1 MVRPF
6 IVACFA
12 LLVTMQ
18 PMLAQTVA
26 EQPAKKAPGI
36 LAPMQPKQFPVNVN
50 WKVVTMG
57 GKAASGDVPT
67 MQLDKQFRM
76 RGFGGCNTYSATA
89 YPMARQGF
97 AVGPV
102 AVTRKACD
110 KALMEREKN
119 FLLGIRTSAQW
130 EEKNGFL
137 ILRGQMG
144 EIKFQRAL

>member
-1 MVRPF
+1 
-6 IVACFA
+6 
-12 LLVTMQ
+12 
-18 PMLAQTVA
+18 
-26 EQPAKKAPGI
+26 
-36 LAPMQPKQFPVNVN
+36 
-50 WKVVTMG
+50 
-57 GKAASGDVPT
+57 
-67 MQLDKQFRM
+67 M

-110 KALMEREKN
+110 KVLMEREKN

-130 EEKNGFL
+130 EEKDGFL